1 MKKILIIEDEEVLSS
16 ILKEKLII
24 EGFDVFVAKDGE
36 EGLSLM
42 REIRPDLILL
52 DILMPRKDGF
62 EVLEAMKKDP
72 DLSGMLV
79 IIISNSGQPVEIE
92 RALKL
97 GAKDYLVK
105 AEFDPKEV
113 VDKVH
118 KYLGWGASK
127 EEPSSPKEKSTV
139 KSVAGNKDAAGYKV
153 LVVEDDKFLRELI
166 GQKLTKEKFQ
176 VIEAIDGEEGLKKL
190 ELEKPD
196 IVLLDLIMP
205 GIDGFEVLRRVKQ
218 TPDLSDIPVVILSN
232 LGQRDDVEKGIKLG
246 AKDFLIKA
254 HFTPKEIIEK
264 IKKILGGKQASA

>member
-16 ILKEKLII
+16 ILKEKLTI
-24 EGFDVFVAKDGE
+24 EGFDVFVGKDGE

-42 REIRPDLILL
+42 REIRPDLVLL

-72 DLSGMLV
+72 DISGISV

-118 KYLGWGASK
+118 KHLGPGASRGG
-127 EEPSSPKEKSTV
+127 SSEKEKG
-139 KSVAGNKDAAGYKV
+139 AAKDVTGYKV

-166 GQKLTKEKFQ
+166 GQKLTKENFQ
-176 VIEAIDGEEGLKKL
+176 VIEAIDGEEGLKKI
-190 ELEKPD
+190 ELERPH
-196 IVLLDLIMP
+196 IILLDLIMP

-218 TPDLSDIPVVILSN
+218 IPDLSDIPVVILSN

-264 IKKILGGKQASA
+264 IKKILGGK